1 MILAIDIGNTNIV
14 IGCMDG
20 EKRYFTERLSTDKTK
35 TNTEYAIDIRMIM
48 EINAVKDEQ
57 IEGAIISSVV
67 PPLTNILRD
76 ALYKITKKEAIVVG
90 PGIKNGMNILMDHPA
105 QVGRDLIAMAVGG
118 IAEYRLPLAIF
129 DLGTAT
135 TLCVVDENR
144 NYIGGMIMPGIKTSL
159 DALAENASQL
169 KEIELE
175 APKRIVGKNTTE
187 CMRSGMIYSNAA
199 AMDGIIDR
207 VEEELGRT
215 LTVVATGGL
224 AQLVLPFCKR
234 KIILDEELLLKG
246 LWVIYNKNKQ

>member
-14 IGCMDG
+14 LGCMDG
-20 EKRYFTERLSTDKTK
+20 KTRYFTERLSSDKTK
-35 TNTEYAIDIRMIM
+35 TETEYAINIRMIM
-48 EINAVKDEQ
+48 DINGIKPEQ

-67 PPLTNILRD
+67 PPLTKIIQD
-76 ALYKITKKEAIVVG
+76 ALYKIIKKEAIIVG

-105 QVGRDLIAMAVGG
+105 QIGRDLIAVAVGG
-118 IAEYRLPLAIF
+118 IAEYKLPLAIF
-129 DLGTAT
+129 DMGTAT
-135 TLCVVDENR
+135 TLCVVDEKK

-175 APKRIVGKNTTE
+175 PPRRIIGKNTTE

-199 AMDGIIDR
+199 AIDGIIER
-207 VEEELGRT
+207 AEEELGQS

-224 AQLVLPFCKR
+224 AHLVLPFCKR
-234 KIILDEELLLKG
+234 KVILDEELLLKG
-246 LWVIYNKNKQ
+246 LWVIYNKNK

>member
-14 IGCMDG
+14 LGCMDG
-20 EKRYFTERLSTDKTK
+20 KTRYFTEKLSSDKTK
-35 TNTEYAIDIRMIM
+35 TETEYAINIRMIM
-48 EINAVKDEQ
+48 DINGIKPEQ

-67 PPLTNILRD
+67 PPLTKIIQD
-76 ALYKITKKEAIVVG
+76 ALYKIIKKEAIIVG

-105 QVGRDLIAMAVGG
+105 QIGRDLIAVAVGG
-118 IAEYRLPLAIF
+118 IAEYKLPLAIF
-129 DLGTAT
+129 DMGTAT
-135 TLCVVDENR
+135 TLCVVDEKK

-175 APKRIVGKNTTE
+175 PPRRIIGKNTTE

-199 AMDGIIDR
+199 AIDGIIER
-207 VEEELGRT
+207 AEEELGQS

-224 AQLVLPFCKR
+224 AKLVVPFCKR
-234 KIILDEELLLKG
+234 KVILDEELLLKG
-246 LWVIYNKNKQ
+246 LWVIYNKNK